1 VFLLAIRRVF
11 FNNTGSLMPDP
22 NLASSAFNLISKY
35 EGFKD
40 KPYRDNNK
48 KKWTVGV
55 GTLIGDGSDEAY
67 QKSQFYNKTID
78 KATAESLAKADIEK
92 KIGLVSK
99 LVGEDTF
106 SAFSP
111 ELQSHLVSGAY
122 RGDIT
127 GSPNTIAKLK
137 GGDFSGAAKEFLD
150 SEEYRKAAAAKSG
163 VAKRMEE
170 LSATIAAEKPKVAP
184 AAAPKKAAEPLLDFS
199 SAVEAALLKME
210 KARPTS

>member
-1 VFLLAIRRVF
+1 M
-11 FNNTGSLMPDP
+11 SDP

-40 KPYRDNNK
+40 KPYRDSNK
-48 KKWTVGV
+48 KKWTIGV

-67 QKSQFYNKTID
+67 QNSQFYNKTID
-78 KATAESLAKADIEK
+78 KAAAQSLAKADIEK
-92 KIGLVSK
+92 KIGVISK

-106 SAFSP
+106 SSFSP

-127 GSPNTIAKLK
+127 GSPNALAKLK
-137 GGDFSGAAKEFLD
+137 GRDFSGAAKEFLD
-150 SEEYRKAAAAKSG
+150 NEEYRKAVAAKSG

-170 LSATIAAEKPKVAP
+170 LSAVISAEDPKAAGMAKVP
-184 AAAPKKAAEPLLDFS
+184 VKAAAKAKGPEPLLDFS
-199 SAVEAALLKME
+199 SAVEAALIKME
-210 KARPTS
+210 QERPSRP